1 MGDRAGVR
9 ASERVGWLNGGV
21 EGTSSG
27 ACVRAGGND
36 GGNAGEC
43 AFVTGYKRSGG
54 RAGRRARCQ
63 LGGRRGRARAQASCR
78 VGGASGL
85 AMPFPSPDGQVAF
98 QLVKHPTRK
107 PRASLPRPELS
118 PSGDMASVRLI
129 IIIDRR
135 QSQIHH
141 SHRSVD
147 HPWSTAARRP
157 PSWPEAHRPSMTF
170 HRHQAVGNRPST
182 AAHQSSV
189 VVGRRA
195 YIIIFADQ
203 HPLDTHRNRSIN
215 HFSPITDQRLP
226 LIITH
231 RSPIREHYNIDRRSS
246 TMCHHVRAIQQSPFD
261 GLRHI
266 WPSAIKDHRSSII
279 ITDHR
284 SSINDHRSS
293 SSIVDHRSPIIIEHR
308 SSIRIVDHRPS
319 MFDHH
324 LSRRIIDHRYS

>member
-1 MGDRAGVR
+1 M
-9 ASERVGWLNGGV
+9 
-21 EGTSSG
+21 
-27 ACVRAGGND
+27 RAGGND

-54 RAGRRARCQ
+54 RAGRRVRCQ

-85 AMPFPSPDGQVAF
+85 AVPFPSPDGQVAL

-129 IIIDRR
+129 IVIDRR

-170 HRHQAVGNRPST
+170 HRHQAVGNRPSI

-284 SSINDHRSS
+284 SSFIVVDRRSSIANHHRAPIIPPHRRSPAIDVRSSFKSANHRSS
-293 SSIVDHRSPIIIEHR
+293 
-308 SSIRIVDHRPS
+308 
-319 MFDHH
+319 
-324 LSRRIIDHRYS
+324 LQLKT